1 MSDRKTIELKFPVEI
16 DGTSVSV
23 LTLRRPKVRDNL
35 AAEKMSSNNAERE
48 IALLAMLADVSPNDL
63 HELDMGDYAALQ
75 KALTSFF

>member
-1 MSDRKTIELKFPVEI
+1 MSERTTVELKFPVEI

-35 AAEKMSSNNAERE
+35 AAEKMGGTNAERE

-63 HELDMGDYAALQ
+63 HELDMGDYAAMQ

>member
-1 MSDRKTIELKFPVEI
+1 MSDRTTVELKYPVEI
-16 DGTSVSV
+16 DGAQVSS

-35 AAEKMSSNNAERE
+35 AAEKMGGSNAERE
-48 IALLAMLADVSPNDL
+48 IALLALLAEVSPAAL

>member
-1 MSDRKTIELKFPVEI
+1 MSDRTVVELKFPVEI
-16 DGTSVSV
+16 DGVAVSI

-35 AAEKMSSNNAERE
+35 AAEKLGGTNAERE
-48 IALLAMLADVSPNDL
+48 IALLAMLADVAPKDL